1 MIAPHMVYVVDDD
14 EGMRK
19 SLALLLTA
27 ANFQVV
33 TFDSADTFLKAYSP
47 DMTGCLVLDVQM
59 PKMSGLE
66 LQDYLISE
74 GINLP
79 IIFITAHGDVP
90 TAVKA
95 MKHGSFD
102 FIEKPYSAQALLEGI
117 YKAILKDCENRA
129 ELARRSSAQEKI
141 KVLSEREREILIMV
155 VLGKSSKVI
164 AEVLGLTVS
173 TIDNHRARIMKKLQ
187 VETAAELTR
196 IALVADPHLLNH
208 PSNNL

>member
-14 EGMRK
+14 PGMRK
-19 SLALLLTA
+19 SLTMLLTA
-27 ANFQVV
+27 ANFQVNSYE
-33 TFDSADTFLKAYSP
+33 SADAFLEAYTP
-47 DMTGCLVLDVQM
+47 DMTGCLVLDIRM

-66 LQDYLISE
+66 LQEYLSSV

-90 TAVKA
+90 TAVRA
-95 MKHGSFD
+95 MKQGSFD
-102 FIEKPYSAQALLEGI
+102 FLEKPYSAQTLLEGV
-117 YKAILKDCENRA
+117 YKAILKDCEKRA
-129 ELARRSSAQEKI
+129 ELARRFSAQEKI
-141 KVLSEREREILIMV
+141 KILSEREREILIMV

-196 IALVADPHLLNH
+196 IALIADPHLLNH
-208 PSNNL
+208 PSNIV